1 MQSVLM
7 ETAVFNFY
15 LSQLQQIRGYSLFNA
30 CTMTQKKYTRIHISL
45 IKTNNSPPKQGAVI
59 FIYITFSLYF
69 NSETNFLIL
78 ASPSSMS
85 ASLSE

>member
-30 CTMTQKKYTRIHISL
+30 CTMTQKIHKNTYIPD
-45 IKTNNSPPKQGAVI
+45 KNEQQPPKQGAVI